1 VSEEEAKMRASRS
14 YSARLEQFARGGE
27 GDRILGIAEHARV
40 KPDASRK
47 VGGIDA
53 ELPEE
58 HRRLRERSDTLSS
71 LRHVLPVS
79 RRPYSARTGETARRH

>member
-1 VSEEEAKMRASRS
+1 MRASRS
-14 YSARLEQFARGGE
+14 HPARLEQFARRGE

-58 HRRLRERSDTLSS
+58 HRRLRERSDTLLS
-71 LRHVLPVS
+71 LRHVLPNLPAAVF
-79 RRPYSARTGETARRH
+79 RQDGARRRGAIKKQH